1 MRKRQHGFSLIEILL
16 VLAIIGVLAG
26 IGIPSYMGQ
35 RQRARVVGQAQTDAN
50 VIAMQLETLRADAG
64 VYGADAS
71 GLVPGTGGTTPFL
84 PAFKASGSMT
94 YTVKITNSGMS
105 YLITATDPSLSTS
118 NKTILTQNHM
128 GTVTKKAPFPTNP

>member
-35 RQRARVVGQAQTDAN
+35 RQRARVIGQAQTDAN

-64 VYGADAS
+64 VYNSADAT
-71 GLVPGTGGTTPFL
+71 LTPGTTFL
-84 PAFKASGSMT
+84 PAFKSSGSMT
-94 YTVKITNSGMS
+94 YTVKITNSGMA
-105 YLITATDPSLSTS
+105 YLITATDPSLTTS
-118 NKTILTQNHM
+118 SKTILTQNHM